1 MTYMLDTNI
10 CIYIMKQ
17 RPQKVIQKFREVAD
31 DGVCI
36 SAITLAE
43 LEYGMKHSANP
54 H

>member
-31 DGVCI
+31 DGGVYFSDNI
-36 SAITLAE
+36 GGTRIRNEA
-43 LEYGMKHSANP
+43 
-54 H
+54 